1 MDEKSPQLSDTQ
13 TQAWRGLLQ
22 MNELLVSR
30 TNRPIQNEFGLSEA
44 DCAVLTELTQDP
56 EGWIRISDLVGNLGW
71 EKSRLSHQLGRMAKR
86 GLVVRKEYAADR
98 RGAIIAA
105 TDKGRSAITVA
116 APRHTEEIRRLF
128 FDHLS
133 PRQIVL
139 LMEITDRIIKVIHA
153 DTTAP

>member
-13 TQAWRGLLQ
+13 AQAWRGLLQ

-56 EGWIRISDLVGNLGW
+56 EGWIRISDLVAKLGW

-105 TDKGRSAITVA
+105 TDKGRLVITVA

>member
-1 MDEKSPQLSDTQ
+1 MDEKSISLSDTE

-30 TNRPIQNEFGLSEA
+30 TNRPIQNDFGLSEA

-56 EGWIRISDLVGNLGW
+56 EGWMRISDLVGNLGW
-71 EKSRLSHQLGRMAKR
+71 ERSRISHQLGRMAKR
-86 GLVVRKEYAADR
+86 GLAVRKQYAADR
-98 RGAIIAA
+98 RGALVAA
-105 TDKGRSAITVA
+105 TGKGRSAITVA
-116 APRHTEEIRRLF
+116 APRHTEEISRLF

-139 LMEITDRIIKVIHA
+139 LMEITDRIIKVIRA